1 MPKVNASTECPLSDR
16 QQAHNVMLYGLT
28 WGMIYLAAPVLY
40 IGLTQA
46 SLLDQLGYSN
56 TISNLPGAVY
66 LWFSPTAVIMAWLF
80 PYVKLLK
87 PIVAIGYAISAAM
100 AAVVVVALLLPVPH
114 IAMLSVVFHAA
125 VSGVINGTCVAFMW
139 EILGRA
145 LSARRRGHAFAL
157 STGPGAFM
165 AVLGSLGSQWLL
177 DQEWTGAAISQF
189 GFRFNYALLYAVVV
203 PLMLVAAWCTA
214 RMNVPQ
220 PAIETQRQP
229 FVATVFGGF
238 WEFMTNRLILIA
250 VLGYLLV
257 FAGYSIMPTITL
269 YTPTAVGVDSQ
280 DLVGYQN
287 ALRFGFKAAL
297 GIFLGW
303 LLVRSFPKL
312 PLIVTTAL
320 CILAVVITM
329 FAPGYW
335 FLLSFG
341 IMGAGELF
349 GLYFPNYVACCSSP
363 EKTRRNMAFC
373 GLILLPCGA
382 MPLVY
387 GAVVDRFKTSLGEQA
402 AFQVSFG
409 IALTILLVA
418 LILVVGC
425 LPRRPTITPPPG
437 LIGE

>member
-1 MPKVNASTECPLSDR
+1 MSVVNASTECPLSDR
-16 QQAHNVMLYGLT
+16 EQSYNIVLYGLT

-40 IGLTQA
+40 VGLTQA
-46 SLLDQLGYSN
+46 SLLKQLGYSN
-56 TISNLPGAVY
+56 TICNLPSSIY
-66 LWFSPTAVIMAWLF
+66 MWFAPTAVIMAWLF

-87 PIVAIGYAISAAM
+87 PIVAVGYAISAAM

-114 IAMLSVVFHAA
+114 IAMLTVVLHAA
-125 VSGVINGTCVAFMW
+125 VVGATNGTCTAFMW

-145 LSARRRGHAFAL
+145 LSSRRRGHAFAL

-177 DQEWTGAAISQF
+177 DREWTGAAISQF
-189 GFRFNYALLYAVVV
+189 GFRFNYALLYAIVV
-203 PLMLVAAWCTA
+203 PLMLVVVWCTA

-220 PAIETQRQP
+220 PAIETRREP

-238 WEFMTNRLILIA
+238 GEFITNRLILIA
-250 VLGYLLV
+250 VIGFLLV

-269 YTPTAVGVDSQ
+269 YTPTAVGVESQ

-287 ALRFGFKAAL
+287 ALRFGFKATM

-312 PLIVTTAL
+312 PLIATTSL
-320 CILAVVITM
+320 CMLAVVITM

-349 GLYFPNYVACCSSP
+349 GLYFPNYVACCSAP

-387 GAVVDRFKTSLGEQA
+387 GSVVDRLKTPLGEQT

-409 IALTILLVA
+409 ISLTILLVA
-418 LILVVGC
+418 LILVVWC
-425 LPRRPTITPPPG
+425 LPRRPVIDG
-437 LIGE
+437 R